1 MLQKAIMPN
10 ESVLP
15 EVRAKKANQPQPVTK
30 DMTTVQPKQE
40 SIQNNNNNVT
50 QGKPEDDVG
59 QGWKRLFFGEGI
71 LGKLV
76 QDKLEP
82 QKIPGEEK

>member
-15 EVRAKKANQPQPVTK
+15 EVRAKKANQPQPSNMNVAP
-30 DMTTVQPKQE
+30 VQPKQE
-40 SIQNNNNNVT
+40 SIDNNNNNVT
-50 QGKPEDDVG
+50 QGKPEDDSG
-59 QGWKRLFFGEGI
+59 KGWKRLFFGTGT

-82 QKIPGEEK
+82 QKNPAEEK